1 MIDGKLTE
9 TTRAGYRIIKDIWPV
24 GSPDHENTLFRSDAI
39 NFRQYLVDDT
49 VAGFR
54 RSSVNI
60 CRLINLNKYVIQKL
74 Q

>member
-9 TTRAGYRIIKDIWPV
+9 TTRAGYRIIKNIRPV
-24 GSPDHENTLFRSDAI
+24 SSPDHENTLFRSDAI

-60 CRLINLNKYVIQKL
+60 YRLINLNKYVIQKL